1 MNDCLEKILLDELRQ
16 SFIYLYTTYAKLTVV
31 FIVWNKNE
39 CIMSEDFSLHSWI
52 AKGYL
57 NFVSNLNAFFCVDY
71 ILKPVSYEIST
82 NSLH

>member
-1 MNDCLEKILLDELRQ
+1 
-16 SFIYLYTTYAKLTVV
+16 
-31 FIVWNKNE
+31 
-39 CIMSEDFSLHSWI
+39 MSEDFSLHSWI

-71 ILKPVSYEIST
+71 TLKPVSHEIST